1 MNTAYAYPLEFS
13 FRLLTLSPQLFVRD
27 ASGREIA
34 YVRQKLF
41 RLKELVKIYSNQTAT
56 EESYTVEADR
66 ILDFSGAYHLRDA
79 MGAELGILKQHG
91 VRSIWRAHFSVI
103 HNGQIVY
110 EITEKSVLTRL
121 FDNLLGEV
129 PVLGMIT
136 GYILQP
142 SYLIKTPQGQQV
154 MQLDKK
160 PALFEGVFELNQQE
174 PVSTSDQELLVLALT
189 MLMLMERR
197 RG

>member
-1 MNTAYAYPLEFS
+1 MNTSLNFPLEFS
-13 FRLLTLSPQLFVRD
+13 FRLLALSPQLFVRD
-27 ASGREIA
+27 AQGREVA

-41 RLKELVKIYSNQTAT
+41 RLKELVKIFPNQTSQDEA
-56 EESYTVEADR
+56 YTVEADR
-66 ILDFSGAYHLRDA
+66 ILDFSGGYHLRDA
-79 MGAELGILKQHG
+79 QGRGLGMLKQHG
-91 VRSIWRAHFSVI
+91 MRSLWRAHFTVMRD
-103 HNGQIVY
+103 GQAVF

-136 GYILQP
+136 GFVLQP
-142 SYLIKTPQGQQV
+142 SYLIKTPQGQLV

-160 PALFEGVFELNQQE
+160 PALFEGVFELHQKA
-174 PVSTSDQELLVLALT
+174 PVSNADQELLVLALV
-189 MLMLMERR
+189 MLMLLERS